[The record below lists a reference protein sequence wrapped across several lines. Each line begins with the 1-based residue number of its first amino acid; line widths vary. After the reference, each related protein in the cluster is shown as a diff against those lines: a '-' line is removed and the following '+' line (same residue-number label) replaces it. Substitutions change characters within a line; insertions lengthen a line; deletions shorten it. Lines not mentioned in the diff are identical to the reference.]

1 MRTGI
6 AVLAAAGVAHAQGP
20 ESTLARGETWS
31 ASPVVFGASGDTAA
45 QQPAGPPPT
54 PRHTGIKAMT
64 SHLFTNFKY
73 LPSVENLYW
82 AGAGGGLALG
92 AHPFD
97 ARVST
102 SLVGSRVAERV
113 FKRVFSAARA
123 SAPCGRCR
131 LR

>member
-1 MRTGI
+1 MRSVLLRAVVTMSALMGPAGI
-6 AVLAAAGVAHAQGP
+6 AHAQEP
-20 ESTLARGETWS
+20 ESALVRGETWS
-31 ASPVVFGASGDTAA
+31 ASPVVFGASRDTAE

-82 AGAGGGLALG
+82 AGAGGALALG

-97 ARVST
+97 AREHRARRQPHRRA
-102 SLVGSRVAERV
+102 RVQ
-113 FKRVFSAARA
+113 AR
-123 SAPCGRCR
+123 
-131 LR
+131 